1 MGKTPAHNHA
11 NLTRLGV
18 FPSDAKLTIEIS
30 CGSGVLPR
38 EFKIINP
45 DCNYIGIDIAQ
56 DYANIA
62 TKYYDTTVV
71 ADIENQDD
79 FSSKKSRIETVE
91 FSLMHLNTWQTLGS
105 Y

>member
-1 MGKTPAHNHA
+1 MGQTPAHDNA
-11 NLTRLGV
+11 SLTVLV
-18 FPSDAKLTIEIS
+18 MLPPYAKRTIKIG
-30 CGSGVLPR
+30 CGSGVHPR

-62 TKYYDTTVV
+62 TNYYDTTVV
-71 ADIENQDD
+71 AGIENQDD

-91 FSLMHLNTWQTLGS
+91 FSLIHLNTWQTLGS